1 MSAAEQVQKD
11 AVPDERPAPVVKS
24 PRKADAD
31 AGPTTIIP
39 VQIDATTIDFSVRQ
53 GGSGPAFF
61 SLGVR
66 KSGSTMLHKVINF
79 IAHRN
84 SANIVDIP
92 GTFFRNG
99 FTVAN
104 WAPLELNDLVAP
116 GNLYSGFRSFPD
128 ELAKTDLYRA
138 GLKIFMFRDPRDAL
152 VSQYFSDAY
161 SHEIPKQEAAGD
173 GHEIFL
179 KKREEA
185 KSADIDEWV
194 LEKAGGIRRTLLS
207 YRDTLADPKC
217 LTLRYEDYVFQKR
230 RMIGKILAHFG
241 WTMEAPQINRLMSD
255 IDIVPDSEDK
265 TRFVRK
271 AIPGDHNA
279 KLKTETIRRLNNKLA
294 EVLTLYD
301 YY

>member
-1 MSAAEQVQKD
+1 MTPAEPAQETPFAA
-11 AVPDERPAPVVKS
+11 ERPAPGAK
-24 PRKADAD
+24 PGAHADSSEA
-31 AGPTTIIP
+31 P
-39 VQIDATTIDFSVRQ
+39 VSVISAKIDATSIDFKVRL
-53 GGSGPAFF
+53 GGAGPAFF

-66 KSGSTMLHKVINF
+66 KSGSTMLHKVIHF
-79 IAHRN
+79 MAHRN
-84 SANIVDIP
+84 NANIVDIP

-104 WAPLELNDLVAP
+104 WASLDLCELVAP
-116 GNLYSGFRSFPD
+116 GNLYSGFRSFPE
-128 ELAKTDLYRA
+128 ELAKTALYRE
-138 GLKIFMFRDPRDAL
+138 GLKVFMFRDPRDAL

-173 GHEIFL
+173 GREIFL

-194 LEKAGGIRRTLLS
+194 LEKAGGIRRTLLA
-207 YRDTLADPKC
+207 YRDTLADPMC
-217 LTLRYEDYVFQKR
+217 LTMRYEDYVFQKR
-230 RMIGKILAHFG
+230 RMIGKILDHFG
-241 WTMEAPQINRLMSD
+241 WTMEAPQIARLLAD
-255 IDIVPDSEDK
+255 IDMVPDSEDK

-271 AIPGDHNA
+271 AIPGDHTA

>member
-1 MSAAEQVQKD
+1 MPAAEQEGN
-11 AVPDERPAPVVKS
+11 AVADEQPVSVVKS
-24 PRKADAD
+24 SSREDVDA
-31 AGPTTIIP
+31 APITVIP
-39 VQIDATTIDFSVRQ
+39 VQIDATTIGFSVRQ
-53 GGSGPAFF
+53 GGAGPALF

-66 KSGSTMLHKVINF
+66 KSGSTMLHKIITF

-84 SANIVDIP
+84 HTNIVDIP

-104 WAPLELNDLVAP
+104 WAPLELDDLVAP

-128 ELAKTDLYRA
+128 KLAKTDLYRA

-152 VSQYFSDAY
+152 ISQYFSDAY

-194 LEKAGGIRRTLLS
+194 LEKAGGIRRTLLA
-207 YRDTLADPKC
+207 YRDTLADPNC

-230 RMIGKILAHFG
+230 RMIGKILTHFG
-241 WTMEAPQINRLMSD
+241 WTLEAPQINRLLSD